1 MKKRIFSEKLDA
13 SLTATLCSVLRGRKD
28 QTKNK
33 NRKSTRISEEAI
45 LHSLRQ
51 LNSVFFATQSVCLI
65 FL

>member
-13 SLTATLCSVLRGRKD
+13 FLTATLFSVLRGSKD

-45 LHSLRQ
+45 LHSLR
-51 LNSVFFATQSVCLI
+51 
-65 FL
+65 